1 MKKVQKSTWIKILS
15 AAGIIIIGFLV
26 MSALGSTEKESNK
39 REVPPEVR
47 LVETESV
54 NFGDMFLEIEG
65 NGVVQSKRSLNY
77 VSEAS
82 GVVLFAKNDLKDG
95 TYVVEGEKIL
105 QVDSREVENNLY
117 TLRSEFMNSL
127 AAVLPEIKIE
137 NTEAYDKW
145 YQYFLTLD
153 IHKTTPK
160 LPEIKSSQEK
170 IKLSGRNIFSKYYA
184 VKNQEILL
192 SKYLVTAPF
201 SGYLKSQGIIK
212 GSFVNRG
219 QQMFTLN
226 DAKNV
231 EVTVPLLVD
240 EINLIDFSSDPTV
253 DVYSDKGKDVL
264 KGKIFRKETS
274 LDRNS
279 QTLNVYVSYINNRLN
294 PYFLPGNYVML
305 KIHGKKLNDVA
316 KIPRYVVDNEDYV
329 YTLEDGKLARRKVEV
344 VAFQGDVAVIKNTLP
359 DNIQIVT
366 TILQKPLIGMRIK
379 SANESLELKEET
391 PESDTQTQV
400 SKNN

>member
-153 IHKTTPK
+153 IHKTTSK

-359 DNIQIVT
+359 DDIQIVT